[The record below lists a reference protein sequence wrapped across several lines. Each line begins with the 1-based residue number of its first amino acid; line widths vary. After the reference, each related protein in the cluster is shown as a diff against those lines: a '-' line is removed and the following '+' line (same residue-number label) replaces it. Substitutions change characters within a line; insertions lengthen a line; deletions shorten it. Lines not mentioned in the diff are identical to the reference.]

1 MTRVL
6 LAALIGLTI
15 IFAVP
20 SSALSFHCIARS
32 TNGVSGSANGA
43 LLWKAQQVAWRA
55 CVAAGGS
62 RNGGVCTIDYCR

>member
-1 MTRVL
+1 MNRIFV
-6 LAALIGLTI
+6 AILIGSMVGSV
-15 IFAVP
+15 VP
-20 SSALSFHCIARS
+20 SSALAFYCVARS

-62 RNGGVCTIDYCR
+62 RNGGICTIDYCR